1 MIDQENSLQY
11 DEDCSSVFVQRR
23 ASDSEWFILTS
34 LIATSL
40 LFSEEVK
47 KMGKGQEKG
56 KKGKTNKPKV
66 SIKDKKKRKQ
76 KKEAA

>member
-1 MIDQENSLQY
+1 MF
-11 DEDCSSVFVQRR
+11 VF
-23 ASDSEWFILTS
+23 SP
-34 LIATSL
+34 LIVWSPP
-40 LFSEEVK
+40 FSKEVK

-56 KKGKTNKPKV
+56 KKGKINKPKV